1 MQDFSG
7 KNILIIGGTSGVG
20 KALVGFLLGTEA
32 NLIVASRKEPDA
44 DVMSK
49 VEHIQ
54 LDDVNDLSDEL
65 SNLPSELHGL
75 VYCPG
80 TITLKP
86 FQGLKEKDFLQDF
99 NLNVLG
105 AVKVL
110 QACLKN
116 LRAAKGAS
124 IVLFSTVAAQ
134 LGLNYHTSIAAA
146 KGALEGL
153 GKSLAAEFA
162 SKNIRV
168 NLVAPSLT
176 DTPLAKNLLS
186 SDDKKEASDQRHPIG
201 RYGQPEDIAKAAMY
215 LLADDSSWMTGQVL
229 HIDGGLSTLKPL

>member
-1 MQDFSG
+1 MQTFEG
-7 KNILIIGGTSGVG
+7 KNILIVGGTSGVG
-20 KALVGFLLGTEA
+20 RALVSQLMDTEA
-32 NLIVASRKEPDA
+32 TLYLASRKEPES
-44 DVMSK
+44 DVISR
-49 VEHIQ
+49 VHHIS
-54 LDDVNDLSDEL
+54 LDVNEMDNELDEL
-65 SNLPSELHGL
+65 PAELHGL

-86 FQGLKEKDFLQDF
+86 FQGLKEKDFQSDF

-105 AVKVL
+105 AVRVL
-110 QACLKN
+110 QASLKN

-124 IVLFSTVAAQ
+124 VVLFSTVAAQ
-134 LGLNYHTSIAAA
+134 LGLNYHASIAAA

-162 SKNIRV
+162 SKKIRV

-186 SDDKKEASDQRHPIG
+186 SDEKREASDQRHPIG
-201 RYGQPEDIAKAAMY
+201 RYGQAEDIAQMAAF
-215 LLADDSSWMTGQVL
+215 LLSEASSWITGQVM
-229 HIDGGLSTLKPL
+229 HVDGGLSTLKPL

>member
-1 MQDFSG
+1 MSNFKG

-20 KALVGFLLGTEA
+20 KALLHHLVNTEA
-32 NLIVASRKEPDA
+32 SLYVASRKDPDA
-44 DVMSK
+44 EISSK
-49 VEHIQ
+49 IHHIP
-54 LDDVNDLSDEL
+54 LDVNDLGNELDE
-65 SNLPSELHGL
+65 LPSELHGL

-86 FQGLKEKDFLQDF
+86 FQGLKEKDFQADF

-105 AVKVL
+105 AVRVL
-110 QACLKN
+110 QASLKN

-124 IVLFSTVAAQ
+124 VVLFSTVAAQ
-134 LGLNYHTSIAAA
+134 LGLNYHASIAAA

-162 SKNIRV
+162 SKKIRV

-186 SDDKKEASDQRHPIG
+186 TDEKREASDQRHPIG
-201 RYGQPEDIAKAAMY
+201 RYGQAHDIAHVAAF
-215 LLADDSSWMTGQVL
+215 LLSEESSWITGQVM
-229 HIDGGLSTLKPL
+229 HVDGGLSTLKPL

>member
-1 MQDFSG
+1 MENFSG
-7 KNILIIGGTSGVG
+7 KNILIVGGTSGVG
-20 KALVGFLLGTEA
+20 KVLVDNLIKTEA
-32 NLIVASRKEPDA
+32 SLYLASRSEPEA
-44 DVMSK
+44 EILSK
-49 VEHIQ
+49 VNHIH
-54 LDDVNDLSDEL
+54 LDVNNMGDEL
-65 SNLPSELHGL
+65 SELPSELHGL

-86 FQGLKEKDFLQDF
+86 FQGLKEKDFQEDF

-105 AVKVL
+105 AVRVL
-110 QACLKN
+110 QASLKP

-124 IVLFSTVAAQ
+124 VVLFSTIAAQ
-134 LGLNYHTSIAAA
+134 LGLNYHASIAAA

-162 SKNIRV
+162 SKKIRV

-186 SDDKKEASDQRHPIG
+186 SDDKRDASDQRHPIG
-201 RYGQPEDIAKAAMY
+201 RYGQPGDIANAAIY
-215 LLADDSSWMTGQVL
+215 LLSEDSSWTTGQVL
-229 HIDGGLSTLKPL
+229 HVDGGLSTLKPL